1 MAYKD
6 KYGVEF
12 SDDQKTL
19 IRCPKDFKGAYV
31 IPDSVTMI
39 GGGAFYGCT
48 GLTSIEIPNSVTK
61 IGSYT
66 FEDCMCLISIKIPNS
81 VTTIEYKAFA
91 GCCALTLITIPNSVT
106 TIEYEVF
113 KGCIGLTS
121 ITIPAM
127 VQKISNHILDNTNIK
142 EIHIRHTNPE
152 QIDVAENAFDEC
164 AEHCTLYV
172 PIGTGYAYRHHPVFG
187 KFKEVIIEK

>member
-61 IGSYT
+61 IGSYA

-81 VTTIEYKAFA
+81 VTK
-91 GCCALTLITIPNSVT
+91 
-106 TIEYEVF
+106 IEYEVF